1 MVELIFQQ
9 VRNRGFS
16 MAILI
21 MLLILFT
28 CYIIENDKLSDEI
41 RTASLGV
48 VALIVIIFIIF
59 GIVLD

>member
-1 MVELIFQQ
+1 
-9 VRNRGFS
+9 

-59 GIVLD
+59 GIVLGWGDCLWWLY

>member
-1 MVELIFQQ
+1 
-9 VRNRGFS
+9 

-59 GIVLD
+59 GIVLN